1 MGKGFLNEGVFSR
14 RYLQGRLQV
23 LARADASTCGNGWKY
38 VRERLHV
45 LASKMS
51 QTVAEIVSPILDKRK
66 GRKDSLHTGHYSPQE
81 ISAEPVYDQNARK
94 SQSQRERKKQGIEPT
109 ETQSPLYN
117 VKSLFKKLHSSNI
130 HAHALFSCKTYA
142 SRISRFRFRAPSR
155 PITP

>member
-1 MGKGFLNEGVFSR
+1 MKASFHRKYV
-14 RYLQGRLQV
+14 QGRMQV
-23 LARADASTCGNGWKY
+23 LARADALTCTGGCTY
-38 VRERLHV
+38 LRGRLQV
-45 LASKMS
+45 LASEMGK
-51 QTVAEIVSPILDKRK
+51 TVTEIVSPILDKRQ
-66 GRKDSLHTGHYSPQE
+66 GRKDSLHMGHNSPQE

-94 SQSQRERKKQGIEPT
+94 SHRERKKGIEPT

>member
-1 MGKGFLNEGVFSR
+1 MKASFPASTCKGGC
-14 RYLQGRLQV
+14 RYLQGRMHV
-23 LARADASTCGNGWKY
+23 LAGAVARTCGDGCTY
-38 VRERLHV
+38 LRGRLHV

-94 SQSQRERKKQGIEPT
+94 SQREKKQGIEPT

>member
-1 MGKGFLNEGVFSR
+1 MWAQRENMGKGFLNEGVFSR
-14 RYLQGRLQV
+14 KYLRGRM
-23 LARADASTCGNGWKY
+23 
-38 VRERLHV
+38 HV

-94 SQSQRERKKQGIEPT
+94 SQRERKKRRIEPT

>member
-1 MGKGFLNEGVFSR
+1 MKASFPASTCGDGCKYVWGRMQVRARADARTCGDGCK
-14 RYLQGRLQV
+14 YLRGRLQV
-23 LARADASTCGNGWKY
+23 LASEMSNLKSSVLFWI
-38 VRERLHV
+38 RERGGKTHSIRVTIAPRKFLPNRFIT
-45 LASKMS
+45 KM
-51 QTVAEIVSPILDKRK
+51 
-66 GRKDSLHTGHYSPQE
+66 
-81 ISAEPVYDQNARK
+81 
-94 SQSQRERKKQGIEPT
+94 RERVRVIEREKKQGIEPT

>member
-1 MGKGFLNEGVFSR
+1 MGKGFLNEGVFSP
-14 RYLQGRLQV
+14 QV
-23 LARADASTCGNGWKY
+23 LAKADARTCKGGCTY
-38 VRERLHV
+38 LRGRLHV

-81 ISAEPVYDQNARK
+81 ISAEPVYNQNARK
-94 SQSQRERKKQGIEPT
+94 SQREKKQGIEPT

>member
-1 MGKGFLNEGVFSR
+1 MKASF
-14 RYLQGRLQV
+14 
-23 LARADASTCGNGWKY
+23 LARTDASTCKGGCTY
-38 VRERLHV
+38 LRGRLHV
-45 LASKMS
+45 LASEMS

-81 ISAEPVYDQNARK
+81 ISAEPIYDQNARK
-94 SQSQRERKKQGIEPT
+94 SQSHRERKKQGIEPT

>member
-1 MGKGFLNEGVFSR
+1 MGKGFLNEGVFSP
-14 RYLQGRLQV
+14 QV
-23 LARADASTCGNGWKY
+23 RARADAGTCKDGCTYLRG
-38 VRERLHV
+38 RLHV

-51 QTVAEIVSPILDKRK
+51 QTVAEIVSPILDKRN

-81 ISAEPVYDQNARK
+81 ISAEPVYNQNARK
-94 SQSQRERKKQGIEPT
+94 SQSQREKKQGIEPT

-117 VKSLFKKLHSSNI
+117 VKLLFKKLHSSNI

>member
-23 LARADASTCGNGWKY
+23 LARADASTCKGGCTY
-38 VRERLHV
+38 LRGRLHV

-66 GRKDSLHTGHYSPQE
+66 GRKDSLHTGLYGPQE

-94 SQSQRERKKQGIEPT
+94 SQREKKT
-109 ETQSPLYN
+109 
-117 VKSLFKKLHSSNI
+117 
-130 HAHALFSCKTYA
+130 
-142 SRISRFRFRAPSR
+142 RD
-155 PITP
+155 

>member
-14 RYLQGRLQV
+14 KYLQG
-23 LARADASTCGNGWKY
+23 
-38 VRERLHV
+38 RLHV

-94 SQSQRERKKQGIEPT
+94 SQREKKT
-109 ETQSPLYN
+109 
-117 VKSLFKKLHSSNI
+117 
-130 HAHALFSCKTYA
+130 
-142 SRISRFRFRAPSR
+142 RD
-155 PITP
+155 